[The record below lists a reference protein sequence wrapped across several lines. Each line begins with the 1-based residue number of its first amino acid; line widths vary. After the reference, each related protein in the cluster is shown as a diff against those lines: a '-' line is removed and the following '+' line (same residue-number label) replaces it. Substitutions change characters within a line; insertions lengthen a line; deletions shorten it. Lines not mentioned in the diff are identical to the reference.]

1 MVLLSFDTWWE
12 GQAIFSK
19 IYWLITIPASLIFV
33 IQIALI
39 FLNADSRTDAIQTD
53 SALDGKGTKID
64 FQLISFRN
72 FIGFFTAFGWSGLA
86 CFDAGLSN
94 DLTIL
99 ISTIL
104 GSTMMLTMA
113 TIFYFVRNL
122 MKSVKEELE

>member
-12 GQAIFSK
+12 GQAIFEK

-33 IQIALI
+33 IHIALV
-39 FLNADSRTDAIQTD
+39 FFNADARTEAIQTE
-53 SALDGKGTKID
+53 SALDGKETKIV
-64 FQLISFRN
+64 FQLINFRN
-72 FIGFFTAFGWSGLA
+72 LIGFFTAFGWSGLA

-104 GSTMMLTMA
+104 GFTMMLTMA